1 MIKELEAIKWRKKEI
16 WRGEGDIK
24 GILENDK
31 LLFFDKELNK
41 NFMSLISTSTGNRY
55 TIWPLR
61 SAIQLICN
69 QQKNGKAALF
79 G

>member
-1 MIKELEAIKWRKKEI
+1 MKKE
-16 WRGEGDIK
+16 RNLEGEGDIK

-55 TIWPLR
+55 TI
-61 SAIQLICN
+61 
-69 QQKNGKAALF
+69 
-79 G
+79 